1 MIAASRSAR
10 WPEAEVAR
18 TRCKYSNT
26 SESFGSQSVPRLST
40 RGFGAYSAKR
50 LCTTSCKPYL
60 AQPVPMRRAMRGPPA
75 GATPPGWGLQRLART
90 IVFYDIVGRFWGEC
104 EPKSVQLTPQRL
116 AAGRPSLSLRTPG
129 GARTAGCS
137 GTGAELQRPARVIV
151 FHDGRGRAH
160 LRKGRLAVCRS
171 QPLAPHS
178 R

>member
-1 MIAASRSAR
+1 MYHSMLCFHSAPSSLR
-10 WPEAEVAR
+10 HLGRDA
-18 TRCKYSNT
+18 NT
-26 SESFGSQSVPRLST
+26 SESSGSQSVPRLST
-40 RGFGAYSAKR
+40 GGFGAYSVKR

-60 AQPVPMRRAMRGPPA
+60 AQPMPMRRAMRGAPA
-75 GATPPGWGLQRLART
+75 GAISPGWGLQRLART

-116 AAGRPSLSLRTPG
+116 AAGRPSLSLRTPD

-137 GTGAELQRPARVIV
+137 GTGAELQRPARAIV
-151 FHDGRGRAH
+151 FHDGRGLGH